1 MFVGNEAL
9 QTTKVIELT
18 HAVSKATYLPIE
30 GSRYLQNGKIIEN
43 PSSTRFGARC
53 PYDYPEKQAALCY
66 KPCEKRSDWAF
77 VRPVGP
83 VCWGCPSSHPSEE
96 ASLCYRNCPKDKPH
110 KSTFNC
116 FGDCPSGYRN
126 DGLTCFRDAHIT
138 SSDNSG
144 CPWYDKC
151 GLTLRKGCSKC
162 PSGYKNDGCTCRR
175 DPHAISRPKYNRGV
189 GVVLRSYGRGAGK
202 AILLLPKYEAPYDTP
217 ACSIGNWQAT
227 SFVNS
232 DTEVLKFVNDKQRV
246 IVFGFRGTEATS
258 LGDWFK
264 NVDFQPSST
273 TVAGTTFKLH
283 KGFKDRYNNIAS
295 WFEEQY
301 QEAISTGYKIILTG
315 HSLGGAEAVIAAVYA
330 AGKLNHAPDAVVTY
344 GAPLTGNKAF
354 VDYYKSVVGCDR
366 TLRFTAKGDIIP
378 GIPEAFGYNHVCPA
392 TEVDGGGDFLQAH
405 DLHVGYQKGLA
416 AKYGN
421 TNSIKAGC
429 DTPL

>member
-1 MFVGNEAL
+1 MDSA
-9 QTTKVIELT
+9 IRP
-18 HAVSKATYLPIE
+18 SYYRP
-30 GSRYLQNGKIIEN
+30 QNGKIVEN
-43 PSSTRFGARC
+43 PSSTRFSARC

-66 KPCEKRSDWAF
+66 KPCEKRSKI
-77 VRPVGP
+77 VGP

-96 ASLCYRNCPKDKPH
+96 ASLCYRNCPRDKPH

-138 SSDNSG
+138 SSDNSA

-151 GLTLRKGCSKC
+151 GLTLSKGCSKC
-162 PSGYKNDGCTCRR
+162 PSGYKKDGCTCRR
-175 DPHAISRPKYNRGV
+175 DPRAISRPKYNRGV
-189 GVVLRSYGRGAGK
+189 GVILRSYGRGAGK

-217 ACSIGNWQAT
+217 ACSIGNWIAT
-227 SFVNS
+227 SFVNN
-232 DTEVLKFVNDKQRV
+232 DTEVLKFVNDNQRM

-264 NVDFQPSST
+264 NIDFQPSST
-273 TVAGTTFKLH
+273 TVGGGTTFNLH

-315 HSLGGAEAVIAAVYA
+315 HSLGGAEAVFAAVYA
-330 AGKLNHAPDAVVTY
+330 AGKLNNAPDAVVTY
-344 GAPLTGNKAF
+344 GAPLSGNQAF
-354 VDYYKSVVGCDR
+354 VDYYGSIVGCGP
-366 TLRFTAKGDIIP
+366 TPRFTSKGDIIP
-378 GIPEAFGYNHVCPA
+378 GIPDAFG
-392 TEVDGGGDFLQAH
+392 FLQAH

-416 AKYGN
+416 AKYGM
-421 TNSIKAGC
+421 
-429 DTPL
+429 